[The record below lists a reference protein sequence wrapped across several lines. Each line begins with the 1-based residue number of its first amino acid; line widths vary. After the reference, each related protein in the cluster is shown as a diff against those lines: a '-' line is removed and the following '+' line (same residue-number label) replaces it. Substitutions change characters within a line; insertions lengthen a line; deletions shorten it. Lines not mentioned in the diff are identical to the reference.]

1 MSIFNNVFDAFLT
14 GGTCQINRAKNAEE
28 LPDSSDVM
36 RVLHRT
42 VDFLED
48 DRRLYTRV
56 RPNISR
62 AASSRTHVG
71 MYRAARKLQS
81 PAVPATGGEDDLVDG
96 EPVISETEKRRSGR
110 LIREHLIYSFIP
122 LLERAWLPH
131 GGPPLC
137 GPVDEAFREI
147 LSLSAIAFVSILKT
161 PMDSNKSM
169 FIYVY
174 TRQMTKCHS
183 TLTKPC

>member
-1 MSIFNNVFDAFLT
+1 MSFSSVRIWNVFNFL
-14 GGTCQINRAKNAEE
+14 CFLMRH
-28 LPDSSDVM
+28 LPTIVPKMPKKCLIHPPRPSS
-36 RVLHRT
+36 T

-62 AASSRTHVG
+62 VASRTHVG

-81 PAVPATGGEDDLVDG
+81 PAVAATGGEDDLVDG

-137 GPVDEAFREI
+137 GPGDEAFREV
-147 LSLSAIAFVSILKT
+147 LSLNAIALVLVF
-161 PMDSNKSM
+161 
-169 FIYVY
+169 
-174 TRQMTKCHS
+174 
-183 TLTKPC
+183 